1 MLCTNLLCT
10 KNCAGNEG
18 YSMTENK
25 IILEENKNYYER
37 FSLAVE
43 RIRMIHTELWDQSVT
58 LADKHL
64 NSYFIKTSYFALQ
77 LSEIYNLS
85 KNNILKT
92 LTESELFHLNQGLY
106 EDIAPAKYETSYT
119 NPAYAVKRFGA
130 ETGLYLSALY
140 AELHSNIP
148 NAIEERLFNLTTI
161 FELFIEIYNLFEDSD
176 CKPEQ
181 IRSALY
187 YYFFDYS
194 DVTIKAGLNDML
206 NPEMSFIKDI
216 IMNENL
222 EDLRY
227 LYFSGE
233 YVTDNEVKTA
243 KYLNSLPQEKIDSI
257 AHTFTQGIIK
267 GYKVYNMDM
276 SGKKTVNIRYPLG
289 FERIIKSAV
298 LQFRENG
305 LEPVIY
311 RASFAIGSRTSMY
324 KVGFHGASANKQFEY
339 DHRNDLALI
348 FDKGYADRQ
357 LSEYKLAY
365 ESMKD
370 AAAEF
375 AGPALIE
382 SFGEKPFT
390 PFEKDCLP
398 KYSDKHQKQLIAFR
412 SEKGMLTNNYIPQDK
427 ISFTI
432 IAFPVPDIGRKFE
445 KIFEETVKV
454 NTLDSDKYEKIQTNI
469 INALDKGDYVTVTGR
484 GNNHTDMKINLVK
497 KTVPEKQTVFENCL
511 DDVNIPLGE
520 VFTSPE
526 LKGTEGVLHVTEVYL
541 DNLKY
546 KDLELKFKD
555 GCVTDYTCKN
565 FENEEENKKYIHEN
579 VLYRHD
585 TLPIGEFAIGTNTT
599 AYMMG
604 LKYNISGLLPILI
617 AEKTGPHF
625 AVGDTC
631 FSHEEDLV
639 TYNPDGKQ
647 MVAKEND
654 FSKLRNSEPEKA
666 YFNCHTDITIPYS
679 ELGDIVV
686 HTEND
691 EKITIIKNGRF
702 VLAGTEALN
711 EVFED

>member
-1 MLCTNLLCT
+1 MGCIMTNI
-10 KNCAGNEG
+10 KQIADDNIKYE
-18 YSMTENK
+18 
-25 IILEENKNYYER
+25 ER
-37 FSLAVE
+37 FSLAVN
-43 RIRMIHTELWDQSVT
+43 RIRTIHTELWDQTIT
-58 LADKHL
+58 LSDKHL

-85 KNNILKT
+85 KSGILRT
-92 LTESELFHLNQGLY
+92 LTETELFHLNKCLY
-106 EDIAPAKYETSYT
+106 EDIEKGRYETSYT
-119 NPAYAVKRFGA
+119 NPAYAVKRFGQ
-130 ETGLYLSALY
+130 ETGVYLSALY
-140 AELHSNIP
+140 AELRSNIP
-148 NAIEERLFNLTTI
+148 SAIEERLFNLTTI
-161 FELFIEIYNLFEDSD
+161 FELFIEIYNLFEEPDF
-176 CKPEQ
+176 KPEQ
-181 IRSALY
+181 IKSALY

-194 DVTIKAGLNDML
+194 DITIKAGLNDML

-227 LYFSGE
+227 LYFFGE
-233 YVTDNEVKTA
+233 YVTENEINIA
-243 KYLNSLPQEKIDSI
+243 KYLNSLSQDKIDSI
-257 AHTFTQGIIK
+257 ARTFTQGIIK

-276 SGKKTVNIRYPLG
+276 SCKKTVNIRYPLG

-298 LQFRENG
+298 SQFRDSG

-311 RASFAIGSRTSMY
+311 RASTAITARTSMY
-324 KVGFHGASANKQFEY
+324 KVGFHGASANKQYEY
-339 DHRNDLALI
+339 DHRNDLAII
-348 FDKGYADRQ
+348 FDKGFADRQ
-357 LSEYKLAY
+357 LSEYRLAY

-370 AAAEF
+370 SAGEF

-390 PFEKDCLP
+390 PVEKDCLP

-432 IAFPVPDIGRKFE
+432 IAFPVPDIGKNFE

-454 NTLDSDKYEKIQTNI
+454 NTLDSDKYEKIQTKI
-469 INALDKGDYVTVTGR
+469 ISALDKGDYVTVTGR
-484 GNNHTDMKINLVK
+484 GNNHTDIKVNLVK
-497 KTVPEKQTVFENCL
+497 KTDPEKQTVFENCL

-526 LKGTEGVLHVTEVYL
+526 LKGTEGILHVTEVYL

-546 KDLELKFKD
+546 KDLELTFKD

-565 FENEEENKKYIHEN
+565 FDNEADNKKYIHEN

-631 FSHEEDLV
+631 FSHEEELV
-639 TYNPDGKQ
+639 TCNPDGRQ
-647 MVAKEND
+647 MVAKENA

-679 ELGDIVV
+679 ELGDIIV
-686 HTEND
+686 HTCSGET
-691 EKITIIKNGRF
+691 IAIIKNGRF
-702 VLAGTEALN
+702 VLEGTEALN
-711 EVFED
+711 EVFDD

>member
-106 EDIAPAKYETSYT
+106 EDIDPAKYETSYT

-382 SFGEKPFT
+382 SFGEKPF
-390 PFEKDCLP
+390 
-398 KYSDKHQKQLIAFR
+398 A
-412 SEKGMLTNNYIPQDK
+412 
-427 ISFTI
+427 
-432 IAFPVPDIGRKFE
+432 PV
-445 KIFEETVKV
+445 
-454 NTLDSDKYEKIQTNI
+454 
-469 INALDKGDYVTVTGR
+469 
-484 GNNHTDMKINLVK
+484 
-497 KTVPEKQTVFENCL
+497 
-511 DDVNIPLGE
+511 
-520 VFTSPE
+520 
-526 LKGTEGVLHVTEVYL
+526 
-541 DNLKY
+541 
-546 KDLELKFKD
+546 
-555 GCVTDYTCKN
+555 
-565 FENEEENKKYIHEN
+565 
-579 VLYRHD
+579 
-585 TLPIGEFAIGTNTT
+585 
-599 AYMMG
+599 
-604 LKYNISGLLPILI
+604 
-617 AEKTGPHF
+617 
-625 AVGDTC
+625 
-631 FSHEEDLV
+631 
-639 TYNPDGKQ
+639 
-647 MVAKEND
+647 
-654 FSKLRNSEPEKA
+654 
-666 YFNCHTDITIPYS
+666 
-679 ELGDIVV
+679 
-686 HTEND
+686 
-691 EKITIIKNGRF
+691 
-702 VLAGTEALN
+702 
-711 EVFED
+711 

>member
-1 MLCTNLLCT
+1 MGCIMTNI
-10 KNCAGNEG
+10 KQIADDNIKYE
-18 YSMTENK
+18 
-25 IILEENKNYYER
+25 ER
-37 FSLAVE
+37 FSLAVN
-43 RIRMIHTELWDQSVT
+43 RIRTIHTELWDQTIT
-58 LADKHL
+58 LSDKHL

-85 KNNILKT
+85 KSGILRT
-92 LTESELFHLNQGLY
+92 LTETELFHLNKCLY
-106 EDIAPAKYETSYT
+106 EDIEKGRYETSYT
-119 NPAYAVKRFGA
+119 NPAYAVKRFGQ
-130 ETGLYLSALY
+130 ETGVYLSALY
-140 AELHSNIP
+140 AELRSNIP
-148 NAIEERLFNLTTI
+148 SAIEERLFNLTTI
-161 FELFIEIYNLFEDSD
+161 FELFIEIYNLFEEPDF
-176 CKPEQ
+176 KPEQ
-181 IRSALY
+181 IKSALY

-194 DVTIKAGLNDML
+194 DITIKAGLNDML

-227 LYFSGE
+227 LYFFGE
-233 YVTDNEVKTA
+233 YVTENEINIA
-243 KYLNSLPQEKIDSI
+243 KYLNSLSQDKIDSI
-257 AHTFTQGIIK
+257 ARTFTQGIIK

-276 SGKKTVNIRYPLG
+276 SCKKTVNIRYPLG

-298 LQFRENG
+298 SQFRDSG

-311 RASFAIGSRTSMY
+311 RASTAITARTSMY
-324 KVGFHGASANKQFEY
+324 KVGFHGASANKQYEY
-339 DHRNDLALI
+339 DHRNDLAII
-348 FDKGYADRQ
+348 FDKGFADRQ

-370 AAAEF
+370 SAGEF

-390 PFEKDCLP
+390 PVEKDCLP

-432 IAFPVPDIGRKFE
+432 IAFPVPDIGKNFK

-454 NTLDSDKYEKIQTNI
+454 NTLDSDKYEKIQTKI
-469 INALDKGDYVTVTGR
+469 ISALDKGDYVTVTGR
-484 GNNHTDMKINLVK
+484 GNNHTDIKVNLVK
-497 KTVPEKQTVFENCL
+497 KTDPEKQTVFENCL

-526 LKGTEGVLHVTEVYL
+526 LKGTEGILHVTEVYL

-546 KDLELKFKD
+546 KELELTFKD

-565 FENEEENKKYIHEN
+565 FDNEADNKKYIHEN

-631 FSHEEDLV
+631 FSHEEELV
-639 TYNPDGKQ
+639 TCNPDGRQ

-679 ELGDIVV
+679 ELGDIIV
-686 HTEND
+686 HTDSGETIN
-691 EKITIIKNGRF
+691 IIKNGRF
-702 VLAGTEALN
+702 VLEGTEALN
-711 EVFED
+711 EVFDD

>member
-1 MLCTNLLCT
+1 MGCIMTNI
-10 KNCAGNEG
+10 KQIADDNIKYE
-18 YSMTENK
+18 
-25 IILEENKNYYER
+25 ER
-37 FSLAVE
+37 FSLAVN
-43 RIRMIHTELWDQSVT
+43 RIRTIHTELWDQTIT
-58 LADKHL
+58 LSDKHL

-85 KNNILKT
+85 KSGILRT
-92 LTESELFHLNQGLY
+92 LTETELFHLNKCLY
-106 EDIAPAKYETSYT
+106 EDIEKGRYETSYT
-119 NPAYAVKRFGA
+119 NPAYAVKRFGQ
-130 ETGLYLSALY
+130 ETGVYLSALY
-140 AELHSNIP
+140 AELRSNIP
-148 NAIEERLFNLTTI
+148 SAIEERLFNLTTI
-161 FELFIEIYNLFEDSD
+161 FELFIEIYNLFEEPDF
-176 CKPEQ
+176 KPEQ
-181 IRSALY
+181 IKSALY

-194 DVTIKAGLNDML
+194 DITIKAGLNDML

-227 LYFSGE
+227 LYFFGE
-233 YVTDNEVKTA
+233 YVTENEINIA
-243 KYLNSLPQEKIDSI
+243 KYLNSLSHDKIDSI
-257 AHTFTQGIIK
+257 ARTFTQGIIK

-298 LQFRENG
+298 SQFRDSG

-311 RASFAIGSRTSMY
+311 RASTAITARTSMY
-324 KVGFHGASANKQFEY
+324 KVGFHGASANKQYEY

-348 FDKGYADRQ
+348 FDKGFADRQ

-370 AAAEF
+370 YAGEF

-390 PFEKDCLP
+390 PVEKDCLP

-432 IAFPVPDIGRKFE
+432 IAFPVPDIGKNFK

-454 NTLDSDKYEKIQTNI
+454 NTLDSDKYEKIQTKI
-469 INALDKGDYVTVTGR
+469 ISALDKGDYVTVTGR
-484 GNNHTDMKINLVK
+484 GSNHTDIKVNLVK
-497 KTVPEKQTVFENCL
+497 KTDPEKQTVFENCL
-511 DDVNIPLGE
+511 ADVNIPLGE

-526 LKGTEGVLHVTEVYL
+526 LKGTEGILHVTEVYL

-546 KDLELKFKD
+546 KELELTFKD

-565 FENEEENKKYIHEN
+565 FENEADNKKYIHEN

-631 FSHEEDLV
+631 FSHEEELV

-679 ELGDIVV
+679 ELGDIIV
-686 HTEND
+686 HTGSGETID
-691 EKITIIKNGRF
+691 IIKNGRF
-702 VLAGTEALN
+702 VLEGTEALN
-711 EVFED
+711 EVFDD

>member
-1 MLCTNLLCT
+1 MGRIMT
-10 KNCAGNEG
+10 KIKLIAD
-18 YSMTENK
+18 ENIK
-25 IILEENKNYYER
+25 YEER
-37 FSLAVE
+37 FNLAVN
-43 RIRMIHTELWDQSVT
+43 RIRTIHTELWDQTVT
-58 LADKHL
+58 LSDKHL

-85 KNNILKT
+85 KSGVLRT
-92 LTESELFHLNQGLY
+92 LTETELFHLNKSLY
-106 EDIAPAKYETSYT
+106 EDIEADRYETSYT
-119 NPAYAVKRFGA
+119 NPAYAVKRFSQ

-140 AELHSNIP
+140 AELRSNIP
-148 NAIEERLFNLTTI
+148 NAIEEHLFNLTTI
-161 FELFIEIYNLFEDSD
+161 FELFIEIYNLFEEPD

-181 IRSALY
+181 IKSALY

-194 DVTIKAGLNDML
+194 DITIKAGLNDML

-216 IMNENL
+216 IINENL

-227 LYFSGE
+227 LYFFGE
-233 YVTDNEVKTA
+233 YVTENEINIA
-243 KYLNSLPQEKIDSI
+243 KYLNRLSQDKIDSI
-257 AHTFTQGIIK
+257 ARTFTQGIIK

-289 FERIIKSAV
+289 FERIIKSAIS
-298 LQFRENG
+298 QFRDNG

-311 RASFAIGSRTSMY
+311 RASTAITARTSMY

-348 FDKGYADRQ
+348 FDKGFADRQ

-365 ESMKD
+365 EAMKD
-370 AAAEF
+370 SASEF

-390 PFEKDCLP
+390 PIEKDCLP
-398 KYSDKHQKQLIAFR
+398 KYSDKHQKQLITFR

-432 IAFPVPDIGRKFE
+432 IAFPVPDIGKNFE

-454 NTLDSDKYEKIQTNI
+454 NTLDSDKYEKIQTKI
-469 INALDKGDYVTVTGR
+469 ISALDKGDYVTVTGR
-484 GNNHTDMKINLVK
+484 GSNHTDIKVNLVK
-497 KTVPEKQTVFENCL
+497 KTDPEKQTVFENCL
-511 DDVNIPLGE
+511 ADVNIPLGE

-526 LKGTEGVLHVTEVYL
+526 LKGTEGILHVTEVYL

-546 KDLELKFKD
+546 KELELTFKD
-555 GCVTDYTCKN
+555 GCVIDYTCKN
-565 FENEEENKKYIHEN
+565 FENEADNKKYIHEN

-631 FSHEEDLV
+631 FSHEEELV

-679 ELGDIVV
+679 ELGDIIV
-686 HTEND
+686 HTGSGETID
-691 EKITIIKNGRF
+691 IIKNGRF
-702 VLAGTEALN
+702 VLEGTEALN
-711 EVFED
+711 EVFDD

>member
-1 MLCTNLLCT
+1 MTNIKLI
-10 KNCAGNEG
+10 A
-18 YSMTENK
+18 
-25 IILEENKNYYER
+25 EENEKYEER
-37 FSLAVE
+37 FNLAVS
-43 RIRMIHTELWDQSVT
+43 RIRTIHTELWDQTVT
-58 LADKHL
+58 LSDKHL
-64 NSYFIKTSYFALQ
+64 NSYFIKASYFALQ

-85 KNNILKT
+85 KSGVLRT
-92 LTESELFHLNQGLY
+92 LTETELFHLNKSLY
-106 EDIAPAKYETSYT
+106 EDIEVHRYETSYT
-119 NPAYAVKRFGA
+119 NPAYAVKRFGQ

-140 AELHSNIP
+140 AELRSNIP
-148 NAIEERLFNLTTI
+148 SAIEERLFNLTTI
-161 FELFIEIYNLFEDSD
+161 FELFIEIYNLFEEPD

-181 IRSALY
+181 IKSALY

-194 DVTIKAGLNDML
+194 DITIMAGLNDML

-227 LYFSGE
+227 LYFFGE
-233 YVTDNEVKTA
+233 YVTENEIA
-243 KYLNSLPQEKIDSI
+243 AARYLNSLSQDKINSI
-257 AHTFTQGIIK
+257 AKTFTQGIIK

-276 SGKKTVNIRYPLG
+276 SEKKTVNIRYPLG
-289 FERIIKSAV
+289 FERIIKSAISE
-298 LQFRENG
+298 FRKHG
-305 LEPVIY
+305 LEPVIC
-311 RASFAIGSRTSMY
+311 RASTAITARTSLY

-348 FDKGYADRQ
+348 FDKGFADRQ
-357 LSEYKLAY
+357 LSEYKIAY
-365 ESMKD
+365 EAMKN
-370 AAAEF
+370 AAAVF

-390 PFEKDCLP
+390 PAEKDCLP
-398 KYSDKHQKQLIAFR
+398 KYSDKHRKQLIAFR
-412 SEKGMLTNNYIPQDK
+412 SEKGILTNNYIPQDK

-432 IAFPVPDIGRKFE
+432 IAFPVPDIGKDFE

-454 NTLDSDKYEKIQTNI
+454 NTLDSDKYEKIQTTI
-469 INALDKGDYVTVTGR
+469 ISALDKGDYVTVTGR
-484 GNNHTDMKINLVK
+484 GDNHTDMKVKLVK
-497 KTVPEKQTVFENCL
+497 KSDKKKQTVFENCL

-526 LKGTEGVLHVTEVYL
+526 LKGTEGILHVTEVYL

-546 KDLELKFKD
+546 KELELTFKD
-555 GCVTDYTCKN
+555 GCVVDYTCKN
-565 FENEEENKKYIHEN
+565 FDNEADNKKYIHEN

-631 FSHEEDLV
+631 FSHEEELV
-639 TYNPDGKQ
+639 TFNPDGKQ
-647 MVAKEND
+647 MIAKEND
-654 FSKLRNSEPEKA
+654 FSKLRDSDPAKA

-679 ELGDIVV
+679 ELGDIIV
-686 HTEND
+686 HTGTGE
-691 EKITIIKNGRF
+691 TIDIIRNGRF
-702 VLAGTEALN
+702 VLVGTEALN
-711 EVFED
+711 EVFDD

>member
-1 MLCTNLLCT
+1 MGCIMTNI
-10 KNCAGNEG
+10 KQIADDNIKYE
-18 YSMTENK
+18 
-25 IILEENKNYYER
+25 ER
-37 FSLAVE
+37 FSLAVN
-43 RIRMIHTELWDQSVT
+43 RIRTIHTELWDQTIT
-58 LADKHL
+58 LSDKHL

-85 KNNILKT
+85 KSGILRT
-92 LTESELFHLNQGLY
+92 LTETELFHLNKCLY
-106 EDIAPAKYETSYT
+106 EDIEKGRYETSYT
-119 NPAYAVKRFGA
+119 NPAYAVKRFGQ
-130 ETGLYLSALY
+130 ETGVYLSALY
-140 AELHSNIP
+140 AELRSNIP
-148 NAIEERLFNLTTI
+148 SAIEERLFNLTTI
-161 FELFIEIYNLFEDSD
+161 FELFIEIYNLFEEPDF
-176 CKPEQ
+176 KPEQ
-181 IRSALY
+181 IKSALY

-194 DVTIKAGLNDML
+194 DITIKDGLNDML

-227 LYFSGE
+227 LYFFGE
-233 YVTDNEVKTA
+233 YVTENEINIA
-243 KYLNSLPQEKIDSI
+243 KYLNSLSQDKIDSI
-257 AHTFTQGIIK
+257 ARTFTQGIIK

-276 SGKKTVNIRYPLG
+276 SCKKTVNIRYPLG

-298 LQFRENG
+298 SQFRDSG

-311 RASFAIGSRTSMY
+311 RASTAITARTSMY
-324 KVGFHGASANKQFEY
+324 KVGFHGASANKQYEY
-339 DHRNDLALI
+339 DHRNDLAII
-348 FDKGYADRQ
+348 FDKGFADRQ

-370 AAAEF
+370 SAGEF

-390 PFEKDCLP
+390 PVEKDCLP

-432 IAFPVPDIGRKFE
+432 IAFPVPDIGKNFE

-454 NTLDSDKYEKIQTNI
+454 NTLDSDKYEKIQTKI
-469 INALDKGDYVTVTGR
+469 ISALDKGDYVTVTGR
-484 GNNHTDMKINLVK
+484 GNNHTDIKVNLVK
-497 KTVPEKQTVFENCL
+497 KTDPEKQTVFENCL

-526 LKGTEGVLHVTEVYL
+526 LKGTEGILYVTEVYL

-546 KDLELKFKD
+546 KELELTFKD

-565 FENEEENKKYIHEN
+565 FDNEADNKKYIHEN

-631 FSHEEDLV
+631 FSHEEELV
-639 TYNPDGKQ
+639 TCNPDGRQ

-679 ELGDIVV
+679 ELGDIIV
-686 HTEND
+686 HTDSGETID
-691 EKITIIKNGRF
+691 IIKNGRF
-702 VLAGTEALN
+702 VLEGTEALN
-711 EVFED
+711 EVFDD

>member
-1 MLCTNLLCT
+1 MGCIMTNI
-10 KNCAGNEG
+10 KQIADDNIKYE
-18 YSMTENK
+18 
-25 IILEENKNYYER
+25 ER
-37 FSLAVE
+37 FSLAVN
-43 RIRMIHTELWDQSVT
+43 RIRTIHTELWDQTIT
-58 LADKHL
+58 LSDKHL

-85 KNNILKT
+85 KSGILRT
-92 LTESELFHLNQGLY
+92 LTETELFHLNKCLY
-106 EDIAPAKYETSYT
+106 EDIEKGRYETSYT
-119 NPAYAVKRFGA
+119 NPAYAVKRFGQ
-130 ETGLYLSALY
+130 ETGVYLSALY
-140 AELHSNIP
+140 AELRSNIP
-148 NAIEERLFNLTTI
+148 SAIEERLFNLTTI
-161 FELFIEIYNLFEDSD
+161 FELFIEIYNLFEEPDF
-176 CKPEQ
+176 KPEQ
-181 IRSALY
+181 IKSALY

-194 DVTIKAGLNDML
+194 DITIKAGLNDML

-222 EDLRY
+222 ENLRY
-227 LYFSGE
+227 LYFFGE
-233 YVTDNEVKTA
+233 YVTENEINIA
-243 KYLNSLPQEKIDSI
+243 KYLNSLSQDKIDSI
-257 AHTFTQGIIK
+257 ARTFTQGIIK

-276 SGKKTVNIRYPLG
+276 SCKKTVNIRYPLG

-298 LQFRENG
+298 SQFRDSG

-311 RASFAIGSRTSMY
+311 RASTAITARTSMY
-324 KVGFHGASANKQFEY
+324 KVGFHGASANKQYEY
-339 DHRNDLALI
+339 DHRNDLAII
-348 FDKGYADRQ
+348 FDKGFADRQ

-370 AAAEF
+370 SAGEF

-390 PFEKDCLP
+390 PVEKDCLP

-432 IAFPVPDIGRKFE
+432 IAFPVPDIGKKFE

-454 NTLDSDKYEKIQTNI
+454 NTLDSDKYEKIQTKI
-469 INALDKGDYVTVTGR
+469 ISALDKGDYVTVTGR
-484 GNNHTDMKINLVK
+484 GNNHTDIKVNLVK
-497 KTVPEKQTVFENCL
+497 KTDPEKQTVFENCL

-526 LKGTEGVLHVTEVYL
+526 LKGTEGILHVTEVYL

-546 KDLELKFKD
+546 KELELTFKD

-565 FENEEENKKYIHEN
+565 FDNEADNKKYIHEN

-631 FSHEEDLV
+631 FSHEEELV
-639 TYNPDGKQ
+639 TCNPDGRQ

-679 ELGDIVV
+679 ELGDRIV
-686 HTEND
+686 HTDSGETIN
-691 EKITIIKNGRF
+691 IIKNGRF
-702 VLAGTEALN
+702 VLEGTEALN
-711 EVFED
+711 EVFDD

>member
-1 MLCTNLLCT
+1 MGCIMTNI
-10 KNCAGNEG
+10 KQIADDNIKYE
-18 YSMTENK
+18 
-25 IILEENKNYYER
+25 ER
-37 FSLAVE
+37 FSLAVN
-43 RIRMIHTELWDQSVT
+43 RIRTIHTELWDQTIT
-58 LADKHL
+58 LSDKHL
-64 NSYFIKTSYFALQ
+64 NSYFIKTSYFALK

-85 KNNILKT
+85 KSGILRT
-92 LTESELFHLNQGLY
+92 LTETELFHLNKCLY
-106 EDIAPAKYETSYT
+106 EDIEKGRYETSYT
-119 NPAYAVKRFGA
+119 NPAYAVKRFGQ
-130 ETGLYLSALY
+130 ETGVYLSALY
-140 AELHSNIP
+140 AELRSNIP
-148 NAIEERLFNLTTI
+148 SAIEERLFNLTTI
-161 FELFIEIYNLFEDSD
+161 FELFIEIYNLFEEPDF
-176 CKPEQ
+176 KPEQ
-181 IRSALY
+181 IKSALY

-194 DVTIKAGLNDML
+194 DITIKAGLNDML

-227 LYFSGE
+227 LYFFGE
-233 YVTDNEVKTA
+233 YVTENEINIA
-243 KYLNSLPQEKIDSI
+243 KYLNSLSQDKIDSI
-257 AHTFTQGIIK
+257 ARTFTQGIIK

-276 SGKKTVNIRYPLG
+276 SCKKTVNIRYPLG

-298 LQFRENG
+298 SQFRDSG

-311 RASFAIGSRTSMY
+311 RASTAITARTSMY
-324 KVGFHGASANKQFEY
+324 KVGFHGASANKQYEY
-339 DHRNDLALI
+339 DHRNDLAII
-348 FDKGYADRQ
+348 FDKGFADRQ

-370 AAAEF
+370 SAGEF

-390 PFEKDCLP
+390 PVEKDCLP

-432 IAFPVPDIGRKFE
+432 IAFPVPDIGKNFE
-445 KIFEETVKV
+445 KIFGETVKV
-454 NTLDSDKYEKIQTNI
+454 NTLDSDKYEKIQTKI
-469 INALDKGDYVTVTGR
+469 ISALDKGDYVTVTGR
-484 GNNHTDMKINLVK
+484 GNNHTDIKVNLVK
-497 KTVPEKQTVFENCL
+497 KTDPEKQTVFENCL

-526 LKGTEGVLHVTEVYL
+526 LKGTEGILHVTEVYL

-546 KDLELKFKD
+546 KELELTFKD

-565 FENEEENKKYIHEN
+565 FDNEADNKKYIHEN

-631 FSHEEDLV
+631 FSHEEELV
-639 TYNPDGKQ
+639 TCNPDGRQ

-679 ELGDIVV
+679 ELGDIIV
-686 HTEND
+686 HTCSGETID
-691 EKITIIKNGRF
+691 IIKNGRF
-702 VLAGTEALN
+702 VLEGTEALN
-711 EVFED
+711 EVFDD

>member
-1 MLCTNLLCT
+1 MGYIMTNI
-10 KNCAGNEG
+10 KQIADDNIK
-18 YSMTENK
+18 YD
-25 IILEENKNYYER
+25 ER
-37 FSLAVE
+37 FSLAVN
-43 RIRMIHTELWDQSVT
+43 RIRTIHTELWDQTIT
-58 LADKHL
+58 LSDKHL

-85 KNNILKT
+85 KSGILRT
-92 LTESELFHLNQGLY
+92 LTETELFHLNKCLY
-106 EDIAPAKYETSYT
+106 EDIEKGRYETSYT
-119 NPAYAVKRFGA
+119 NPAYAVKRFGQ
-130 ETGLYLSALY
+130 ETGVYLSALY
-140 AELHSNIP
+140 AELRSNIP
-148 NAIEERLFNLTTI
+148 SAIEERLFNLTTI
-161 FELFIEIYNLFEDSD
+161 FELFIEIYNLFEEPDF
-176 CKPEQ
+176 KPEQ
-181 IRSALY
+181 IKSALY

-194 DVTIKAGLNDML
+194 DITIKAGLNDML

-227 LYFSGE
+227 LYFFGE
-233 YVTDNEVKTA
+233 YVTENEINIA
-243 KYLNSLPQEKIDSI
+243 KYLNSLSQDKIDSI
-257 AHTFTQGIIK
+257 ARTFTQGIIK

-276 SGKKTVNIRYPLG
+276 SCKKTVNIRYPLG

-298 LQFRENG
+298 SQFRDSG

-311 RASFAIGSRTSMY
+311 RASTAITARTSMY
-324 KVGFHGASANKQFEY
+324 KIGFHGASANKQYEY
-339 DHRNDLALI
+339 DHRNDLAII
-348 FDKGYADRQ
+348 FDKGFADRQ

-370 AAAEF
+370 SAGEF

-390 PFEKDCLP
+390 PVEKDCLP

-432 IAFPVPDIGRKFE
+432 IAFPVPDIGKNFE

-454 NTLDSDKYEKIQTNI
+454 NTLDSDKYEKIQTKI
-469 INALDKGDYVTVTGR
+469 ISALDKGDYVTVTGR
-484 GNNHTDMKINLVK
+484 GNNHTDIKVNLVK
-497 KTVPEKQTVFENCL
+497 KTDPEKQTVFENCL

-526 LKGTEGVLHVTEVYL
+526 LKGTEGILHVTEVYL

-546 KDLELKFKD
+546 KELELTFKD

-565 FENEEENKKYIHEN
+565 FDNEADNKKYIHEN

-631 FSHEEDLV
+631 FSHEEELV
-639 TYNPDGKQ
+639 TCNPDGRQ

-679 ELGDIVV
+679 ELGDIIV
-686 HTEND
+686 HTCSGGTID
-691 EKITIIKNGRF
+691 IIKNGRF
-702 VLAGTEALN
+702 VLEGTEALN
-711 EVFED
+711 EVFDD

>member
-1 MLCTNLLCT
+1 MGCIMTNI
-10 KNCAGNEG
+10 KQIADDNIKYE
-18 YSMTENK
+18 
-25 IILEENKNYYER
+25 ER
-37 FSLAVE
+37 FSLAVN
-43 RIRMIHTELWDQSVT
+43 RIRTIHTELWDQTIT
-58 LADKHL
+58 LSDKHL

-85 KNNILKT
+85 KSGILRT
-92 LTESELFHLNQGLY
+92 LTETELFHLNKCLY
-106 EDIAPAKYETSYT
+106 EDIEKGRYETSYT
-119 NPAYAVKRFGA
+119 NPAYAVKRFGQ
-130 ETGLYLSALY
+130 ETGVYLSALY
-140 AELHSNIP
+140 AELRSNIP
-148 NAIEERLFNLTTI
+148 SAIEERLFNLTTI
-161 FELFIEIYNLFEDSD
+161 FELFIEIYNLFEEPDF
-176 CKPEQ
+176 KPEQ
-181 IRSALY
+181 IKSALY

-194 DVTIKAGLNDML
+194 DITIKAGLNDML

-227 LYFSGE
+227 LYFFGE
-233 YVTDNEVKTA
+233 YVTENEINIA
-243 KYLNSLPQEKIDSI
+243 KYLNSLSQDKIDSI
-257 AHTFTQGIIK
+257 ARTFTQGIIK

-276 SGKKTVNIRYPLG
+276 SCKKTVNIRYPLG

-298 LQFRENG
+298 SQFRDSG

-311 RASFAIGSRTSMY
+311 RASTAITARTSMY
-324 KVGFHGASANKQFEY
+324 KIGFHGASANKQYEY
-339 DHRNDLALI
+339 DHRNDLAII
-348 FDKGYADRQ
+348 FDKGFADRQ

-370 AAAEF
+370 SAGEF

-390 PFEKDCLP
+390 PVEKDCLP

-432 IAFPVPDIGRKFE
+432 IAFPVPDIGKNFE

-454 NTLDSDKYEKIQTNI
+454 NTLDSDKYEKIQTKI
-469 INALDKGDYVTVTGR
+469 ISALDKGDYVTVTGR
-484 GNNHTDMKINLVK
+484 GNNHTDIKVNLVK
-497 KTVPEKQTVFENCL
+497 KTDPEKQTVFENCL

-526 LKGTEGVLHVTEVYL
+526 LKGTEGILHVTEVYL

-546 KDLELKFKD
+546 KELELTFKD

-565 FENEEENKKYIHEN
+565 FDNEADNKKYIHEN

-631 FSHEEDLV
+631 FSHEEELV
-639 TYNPDGKQ
+639 TCNPDGRQ

-679 ELGDIVV
+679 ELGDIIV
-686 HTEND
+686 HTCSGGTID
-691 EKITIIKNGRF
+691 IIKNGRF
-702 VLAGTEALN
+702 VLEGTEALN
-711 EVFED
+711 EVFDD

>member
-1 MLCTNLLCT
+1 MGCIMTNI
-10 KNCAGNEG
+10 KQIADDNIKYE
-18 YSMTENK
+18 
-25 IILEENKNYYER
+25 ER
-37 FSLAVE
+37 FSLAVN
-43 RIRMIHTELWDQSVT
+43 RIRTIHTELWDQTIT
-58 LADKHL
+58 LSDKHL

-85 KNNILKT
+85 KSGILRT
-92 LTESELFHLNQGLY
+92 LTETELFHLNKCLY
-106 EDIAPAKYETSYT
+106 EDIEKGRYETSYT
-119 NPAYAVKRFGA
+119 NPAYAVKRFGQ
-130 ETGLYLSALY
+130 ETGVYLSALY
-140 AELHSNIP
+140 AELRSNIP
-148 NAIEERLFNLTTI
+148 SAIEERLFNLTTI
-161 FELFIEIYNLFEDSD
+161 FELFIEIYNLFEEPDF
-176 CKPEQ
+176 KPEQ
-181 IRSALY
+181 IKSALY

-194 DVTIKAGLNDML
+194 DITIKAGLNDML

-227 LYFSGE
+227 LYFFGE
-233 YVTDNEVKTA
+233 YVTENEINIA
-243 KYLNSLPQEKIDSI
+243 KYLNSLSQDKIDSI
-257 AHTFTQGIIK
+257 ARTFTQGIIK

-276 SGKKTVNIRYPLG
+276 SCKKTVNIRYPLG

-298 LQFRENG
+298 SQFRDSG

-311 RASFAIGSRTSMY
+311 RASTAITARTSMY
-324 KVGFHGASANKQFEY
+324 KVGFHGASANKQYEY
-339 DHRNDLALI
+339 DHRNDLAII
-348 FDKGYADRQ
+348 FDKGFADRQ

-370 AAAEF
+370 SAGEF

-390 PFEKDCLP
+390 PIEKDCLP

-432 IAFPVPDIGRKFE
+432 IAFPVPDIGKNFE

-454 NTLDSDKYEKIQTNI
+454 NTLDSDKYEKIQTKI
-469 INALDKGDYVTVTGR
+469 ISALDKGDYVTVTGR
-484 GNNHTDMKINLVK
+484 GNNHTDIKVNLVK
-497 KTVPEKQTVFENCL
+497 KTDPEKQTVFENCL

-526 LKGTEGVLHVTEVYL
+526 LKGTEGILHVTEVYL

-546 KDLELKFKD
+546 KELELTFKD

-565 FENEEENKKYIHEN
+565 FDNEADNKKYIHEN

-631 FSHEEDLV
+631 FSHEEELV
-639 TYNPDGKQ
+639 TCNPDGRQ

-679 ELGDIVV
+679 ELGDIIV
-686 HTEND
+686 HTCSGETID
-691 EKITIIKNGRF
+691 IIKNGRF
-702 VLAGTEALN
+702 VLEGTEALN
-711 EVFED
+711 EVFDD

>member
-1 MLCTNLLCT
+1 MGCIMTNI
-10 KNCAGNEG
+10 KQIADDNIKYE
-18 YSMTENK
+18 
-25 IILEENKNYYER
+25 ER
-37 FSLAVE
+37 FSLAVN
-43 RIRMIHTELWDQSVT
+43 RIRTIHTELWDQTIT
-58 LADKHL
+58 LSDKHL

-85 KNNILKT
+85 KSGILRT
-92 LTESELFHLNQGLY
+92 LTETELFHLNKCLY
-106 EDIAPAKYETSYT
+106 EDIEKGRYETSYT
-119 NPAYAVKRFGA
+119 NPAYAVKRFGQ
-130 ETGLYLSALY
+130 ETGVYLSALY
-140 AELHSNIP
+140 AELRSNIP
-148 NAIEERLFNLTTI
+148 SAIEERLFNLTTI
-161 FELFIEIYNLFEDSD
+161 FELFIEIYNLFEEPDF
-176 CKPEQ
+176 KPEQ
-181 IRSALY
+181 IKSALY

-194 DVTIKAGLNDML
+194 DITIKAGLNDML

-227 LYFSGE
+227 LYFFGE
-233 YVTDNEVKTA
+233 YVTENEINIA
-243 KYLNSLPQEKIDSI
+243 KYLNSLSQDKIDSI
-257 AHTFTQGIIK
+257 ARTFTQGIIK

-276 SGKKTVNIRYPLG
+276 SCKKTVNIRYPLG

-298 LQFRENG
+298 SQFRDSG

-311 RASFAIGSRTSMY
+311 RASTAITARTSMY
-324 KVGFHGASANKQFEY
+324 KVGFHGASANKQYEY
-339 DHRNDLALI
+339 DHRNDLAII
-348 FDKGYADRQ
+348 FDKGFADRQ

-370 AAAEF
+370 SAGEF

-390 PFEKDCLP
+390 PVEKDCLP

-432 IAFPVPDIGRKFE
+432 IAFPVPDIGKNFE
-445 KIFEETVKV
+445 KIFDETVKV
-454 NTLDSDKYEKIQTNI
+454 NTLDSDKYEKIQTKI
-469 INALDKGDYVTVTGR
+469 ISALDKGDYVTVTGR
-484 GNNHTDMKINLVK
+484 GNNHTDIKVNLVK
-497 KTVPEKQTVFENCL
+497 KTDPEKQTVFENCL

-526 LKGTEGVLHVTEVYL
+526 LKGTEGILHVTEVYL

-546 KDLELKFKD
+546 KELELTFKD

-565 FENEEENKKYIHEN
+565 FDNEADNKKYIHEN

-631 FSHEEDLV
+631 FSHEEELV
-639 TYNPDGKQ
+639 TCNPDGRQ

-654 FSKLRNSEPEKA
+654 FSKLRNCEPEKA

-679 ELGDIVV
+679 ELGDIIV
-686 HTEND
+686 HTCSGETID
-691 EKITIIKNGRF
+691 IIKNGRF
-702 VLAGTEALN
+702 VLEGTEALN
-711 EVFED
+711 EVFDD

>member
-1 MLCTNLLCT
+1 MGCIMTNI
-10 KNCAGNEG
+10 KQIADDNIKYE
-18 YSMTENK
+18 
-25 IILEENKNYYER
+25 ER
-37 FSLAVE
+37 FSLAVN
-43 RIRMIHTELWDQSVT
+43 RIRTIHTELWDQTIT
-58 LADKHL
+58 LSDKHL

-85 KNNILKT
+85 KSGILRT
-92 LTESELFHLNQGLY
+92 LTETELFHLNKCLY
-106 EDIAPAKYETSYT
+106 EDIEKGRYETSYT
-119 NPAYAVKRFGA
+119 NPAYAVKRFGQ
-130 ETGLYLSALY
+130 ETGVYLSALY
-140 AELHSNIP
+140 AELRSNIP
-148 NAIEERLFNLTTI
+148 SAIEERLFNLTTI
-161 FELFIEIYNLFEDSD
+161 FELFIEIYNLFEEPDF
-176 CKPEQ
+176 KPEQ
-181 IRSALY
+181 IKSALY

-194 DVTIKAGLNDML
+194 DITIKAGLNDML

-227 LYFSGE
+227 LYFFGE
-233 YVTDNEVKTA
+233 YVTENEINIA
-243 KYLNSLPQEKIDSI
+243 KYLNSLSQDKIDSI
-257 AHTFTQGIIK
+257 ARTFTQGIIK

-276 SGKKTVNIRYPLG
+276 SCKKTVNIRYPLG

-298 LQFRENG
+298 SQFRDSG

-311 RASFAIGSRTSMY
+311 RASTAITARTSMY
-324 KVGFHGASANKQFEY
+324 KVGFHGASANKQYEY
-339 DHRNDLALI
+339 DHRNDLAII
-348 FDKGYADRQ
+348 FDKGFADRQ

-370 AAAEF
+370 SAGEF

-390 PFEKDCLP
+390 PVEKDCLP

-432 IAFPVPDIGRKFE
+432 IAFPVPDIGKNFE
-445 KIFEETVKV
+445 KIFEENVKV
-454 NTLDSDKYEKIQTNI
+454 NTLDSDKYEKIQTKI
-469 INALDKGDYVTVTGR
+469 ISALDKGDYVTVTGR
-484 GNNHTDMKINLVK
+484 GNNHTDIKVNLVK
-497 KTVPEKQTVFENCL
+497 KTDPEKQTVFENCL

-526 LKGTEGVLHVTEVYL
+526 LKGTEGILHVTEVYL

-546 KDLELKFKD
+546 KELELTFKD

-565 FENEEENKKYIHEN
+565 FDNEADNKKYIHEN

-631 FSHEEDLV
+631 FSHEEELV
-639 TYNPDGKQ
+639 TCNPDGRQ

-679 ELGDIVV
+679 ELGDIIV
-686 HTEND
+686 HTCSGETID
-691 EKITIIKNGRF
+691 IIKNGRF
-702 VLAGTEALN
+702 VLEGTEALN
-711 EVFED
+711 EVFDD